1 MEGTDNREICC
12 IGRNSPAYP
21 NKLKYYSDMPEKI
34 YVKGQLP
41 KETLPAIAI
50 VGARM
55 CSPYGRIQAFRYA
68 KCLSE
73 AGVQVISGM
82 AYGIDSEGHRG
93 AMEGGMPTYAVLG
106 NGVDICYPARNQALY
121 GRILHK
127 DGGILSE
134 YPPGIKARTYF
145 FPARNRI
152 ISALADVVLVVE
164 AKEKS
169 GSLIT
174 AQYALEQGKPVYA
187 VPGAVSEALSR
198 GCHKLIYDG
207 AGIAY
212 TPEVLLS
219 EWGISVKNQKKSFEK
234 NKLGLASDLK
244 LLYSCL
250 DLRPKSLDDLI
261 RRTGLPPEKISSLLL
276 ELELMGL
283 ARERGRQYIK
293 QDCTDS

>member
-93 AMEGGMPTYAVLG
+93 AMEGECPHMQYLEMEWISVILQGIKLFTGGYCIRTG
-106 NGVDICYPARNQALY
+106 NFE
-121 GRILHK
+121 RI
-127 DGGILSE
+127 S
-134 YPPGIKARTYF
+134 PGIKARTYF